1 MSDHGNAADQDR
13 TPSPR
18 SRGRREDSAVV
29 TVYEDGPLI
38 VRGRFAIT
46 AQDGQPI
53 PAGRRT
59 VALCRCGRSAIK
71 PFCDGSHARTGF
83 RAPGGALGTRAAAQD
98 PGGGRGTWQPLAGVA
113 DSAAE
118 PAGQGEPAAD

>member
-1 MSDHGNAADQDR
+1 MSDDDAAGPEGVASGVSRRR
-13 TPSPR
+13 T
-18 SRGRREDSAVV
+18 GDGAVV

-38 VRGRFAIT
+38 VRGRFTIA

-59 VALCRCGRSAIK
+59 VALCRCGRSAAK

-83 RAPGGALGTRAAAQD
+83 RAPGSAQGARAAAED
-98 PGGGRGTWQPLAGVA
+98 R
-113 DSAAE
+113 
-118 PAGQGEPAAD
+118 

>member
-1 MSDHGNAADQDR
+1 MSEHETLAAAADD
-13 TPSPR
+13 
-18 SRGRREDSAVV
+18 EAVV
-29 TVYEDGPLI
+29 TVYEDGPLV
-38 VRGRFAIT
+38 VRGRFTIA

-83 RAPGGALGTRAAAQD
+83 RAPGGAQGKRA
-98 PGGGRGTWQPLAGVA
+98 QPEG
-113 DSAAE
+113 
-118 PAGQGEPAAD
+118 